1 MSTIFI
7 LTILAAIYEYITNS
21 YRRQSELDVK
31 NENRDSMQS
40 SLISEIIISFS
51 IVSNTKAM
59 FKKSSKKFVNI
70 DFIRFLMLLQITLM
84 HQYYVYLFWSA
95 LPLTKRLFTGLSSK
109 VSTDYKYAFLRNVHN
124 TDFFFAL
131 S

>member
-1 MSTIFI
+1 M
-7 LTILAAIYEYITNS
+7 TILSSIYEFFLNS
-21 YRRQSELDVK
+21 CEGQTEEILKDEKRDGIRYSILSEL
-31 NENRDSMQS
+31 
-40 SLISEIIISFS
+40 IISFS
-51 IVSNTKAM
+51 LVSNTKSM

-70 DFIRFLMLLQITLM
+70 DFIRLLMLLQVTLM

-95 LPLTKRLFTGLSSK
+95 LPLTKRLFTGLSTK
-109 VSTDYKYAFLRNVHN
+109 VGTDYKYAFLRNVHN

>member
-1 MSTIFI
+1 MVLFWTS
-7 LTILAAIYEYITNS
+7 ILASVYEFRVMSNKDQLS
-21 YRRQSELDVK
+21 GRSPL
-31 NENRDSMQS
+31 SMADRVV
-40 SLISEIIISFS
+40 IAFS

-59 FKKSSKKFVNI
+59 FKRSAKKFSNI
-70 DFIRFLMLLQITLM
+70 DFVRLVMLLQVTLM

-95 LPLTKRLFTGLSSK
+95 LPLTRRVFTGLASK
-109 VSTDYKYAFLRNVHN
+109 VGTDYKYAFLRNVHN